1 MIIAWRKLQ
10 MSWSIFIQ
18 FYLWHNS
25 LKRWVEQPLSLLSKL
40 VVAALL
46 GLLGALVVLGLKELG
61 TQLDMRL
68 RDREILLVIISESVP
83 KEQAI
88 AEIEGF
94 ETSEKYWNHLGNE
107 VSTLFQTAAAAEMQ
121 TGKRIPVVAVQ
132 KPESHGMVDDFY
144 LLTQGAF
151 ENTIMPFKLQ
161 NQRSEAWARPITGD
175 MDILFRGR
183 DVLVGSVDRLSGVLI
198 GGFTRTTILRAG
210 SVNDVQK
217 IHDIVDAANRIED
230 KRMHVQ
236 SNLRI
241 LRELE
246 KVKALQSRS
255 LLLVSF
261 LSSLVLGLVFGS
273 LAWMEFREARY
284 LLALIRSFGVGSVTL
299 LVHAILENC
308 MLAVGGV
315 LLGFGVLEL
324 FVSQVNLVAL
334 KLTWLNSPDSFYTKE
349 GCLLVLGAA
358 FGGLLSCIPIAIGLR
373 KPLGLVIK

>member
-1 MIIAWRKLQ
+1 
-10 MSWSIFIQ
+10 
-18 FYLWHNS
+18 
-25 LKRWVEQPLSLLSKL
+25 
-40 VVAALL
+40 
-46 GLLGALVVLGLKELG
+46 
-61 TQLDMRL
+61 
-68 RDREILLVIISESVP
+68 
-83 KEQAI
+83 
-88 AEIEGF
+88 
-94 ETSEKYWNHLGNE
+94 
-107 VSTLFQTAAAAEMQ
+107 
-121 TGKRIPVVAVQ
+121 VAVQ

-161 NQRSEAWARPITGD
+161 NQRSEASARPMTGD

-183 DVLVGSVDRLSGVLI
+183 DVLVGSVDRLSGLLI
-198 GGFTRTTILRAG
+198 AGFTRTTILRAG

-315 LLGFGVLEL
+315 LLGFGILEL
-324 FVSQVNLVAL
+324 FVSQANLVAL
-334 KLTWLNSPDSFYTKE
+334 KMTWLNSPDSFYTKE

-373 KPLGLVIK
+373 KPLGLVLK